1 MESPYFE
8 LDKEITHLA
17 QRVMK
22 LDSLYLEIQLVSGY
36 TVEQMLDMFLAGYTM
51 NPPQYEPTTIADAI
65 AAVGEKDGEN

>member
-36 TVEQMLDMFLAGYTM
+36 TVEQLRDMFAAGYTM
-51 NPPQYEPTTIADAI
+51 SQPQ
-65 AAVGEKDGEN
+65 